1 MIRLSLIAASILA
14 LTSALAAAD
23 PISLKIGY
31 LWRADR
37 TETISL
43 LDQPASNNGVA
54 GAQLA
59 IEDNN
64 TTGKFLGQ
72 SFSLETTR
80 LKDGDDPVTA
90 VMQLADRGAPLE
102 NCFPARVVQSAYV
115 GADTRVVVDLGGDT
129 RLRIWEQNRIAARTT
144 HAFYTPGQDVWVTL
158 FPENALVL
166 PEE

>member
-1 MIRLSLIAASILA
+1 VIRLSLIAASILA

-90 VMQLADRGAPLE
+90 MMQLADRGAPLVIVDL
-102 NCFPARVVQSAYV
+102 P
-115 GADTRVVVDLGGDT
+115 ADTLLKVADASMYKVKLTHRSRRASQAQATNPQDLC
-129 RLRIWEQNRIAARTT
+129 A
-144 HAFYTPGQDVWVTL
+144 
-158 FPENALVL
+158 
-166 PEE
+166 